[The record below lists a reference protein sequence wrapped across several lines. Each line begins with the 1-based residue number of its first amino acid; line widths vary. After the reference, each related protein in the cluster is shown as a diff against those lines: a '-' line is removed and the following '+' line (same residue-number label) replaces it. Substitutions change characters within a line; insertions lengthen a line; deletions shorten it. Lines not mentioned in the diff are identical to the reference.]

1 MSVINSA
8 KKEINFK
15 IVYYGPALSG
25 KTTSLTQLNQALEA
39 KKKSK
44 VKSKTDQTER
54 TLFFDFLP
62 LTSTDIRG
70 FKTHFQVYT
79 VPGQPLYDNSRKLL
93 LKGVDGLIFVADSQ
107 IDRLEE
113 NIKSMKELAGH
124 LRSMGYS
131 TNDVPIVIQY
141 NKRDLPTS
149 ASIDE
154 LRRVV
159 NTLHVPDFETSA
171 IKGSGVLE
179 AFQTCIKSVLASM
192 KSK

>member
-1 MSVINSA
+1 MSVINSS

-25 KTTSLTQLNQALEA
+25 KSTSLTQLNQALEA

-93 LKGVDGLIFVADSQ
+93 LKGVDGIIFVADSQ

-113 NIKSMKELAGH
+113 NIKSMKELAGY
-124 LRSMGYS
+124 LRSMGYN

-149 ASIDE
+149 VSIDE